1 MADVRGSCRAV
12 LEGAPPGGD
21 AAVDGAFLPGRDAD
35 STGRWVLRDG
45 FPAPPAWDAP
55 EAAGVPGVFGTA
67 PEPSRRVARVLPS
80 FGGDLDAAGPPGWG
94 GLGAV
99 GGAFPPDAPAL
110 PPFVVTLVWVEVWLV
125 LFTVLPPA
133 EWVDRV
139 DWECVP
145 VPAAPGCA
153 AFGCFS
159 AVPFGVVP
167 AAPGWGAPPLGAVPA
182 EPGRELPAPAAPGAG
197 VLAAPEGGT

>member
-1 MADVRGSCRAV
+1 MRGSCRTGP
-12 LEGAPPGGD
+12 EGAPPAGG
-21 AAVDGAFLPGRDAD
+21 AAVDGGAFLPGRGED
-35 STGRWVLRDG
+35 SAGRWVLRDG

-67 PEPSRRVARVLPS
+67 PESPRRVARVSPGL
-80 FGGDLDAAGPPGWG
+80 GGDLDAAGPPGWG

-99 GGAFPPDAPAL
+99 GGAFPPDAPGL
-110 PPFVVTLVWVEVWLV
+110 PPFVVTLVWAEVWLV

-145 VPAAPGCA
+145 VPAAPG
-153 AFGCFS
+153 
-159 AVPFGVVP
+159 
-167 AAPGWGAPPLGAVPA
+167 WGAPPLGAVPL